1 MCYWKK
7 KQEGF
12 RSSVKSGRP
21 FCEKVFFQCSPRP
34 LCIHARTHTH
44 TSARTSC
51 TRRLPW
57 VLGSI
62 FSGPL
67 RHPVAVA
74 APPRDST
81 GTGTAP
87 PHVPATDRFV
97 YCQRSAAGSGGEP
110 SALCLC
116 VCARE
121 PVCVCLCACVRNESR
136 GDEAAG
142 RPCSH
147 TGGSQSTAPLQCS
160 VGLRAVLLRV
170 VHVATAAAAAATFA
184 QNLRIILFYCFNF
197 SFTKYFYKYP
207 LARRQIS
214 HTATG
219 ILCVRVCCIFN
230 YRCVNLVRYHLV
242 YVIILFVLCGVVCA
256 SIARF
261 CAI

>member
-1 MCYWKK
+1 MLLEK
-7 KQEGF
+7 EARGF

-21 FCEKVFFQCSPRP
+21 FCEKVFFQCSPPAP
-34 LCIHARTHTH
+34 LYTRLHAHTH
-44 TSARTSC
+44 TNARTSC

-67 RHPVAVA
+67 RHPAAVT

-121 PVCVCLCACVRNESR
+121 PVCVCLCACVRNETR

-170 VHVATAAAAAATFA
+170 VHVNVVTAAAAAATIRA
-184 QNLRIILFYCFNF
+184 
-197 SFTKYFYKYP
+197 
-207 LARRQIS
+207 
-214 HTATG
+214 
-219 ILCVRVCCIFN
+219 IFMN
-230 YRCVNLVRYHLV
+230 NIV
-242 YVIILFVLCGVVCA
+242 
-256 SIARF
+256 
-261 CAI
+261 